1 MHPIPAWADAA
12 AGTARRRTIH
22 RATKTSTMGVS
33 ISSAVLV
40 PRRGNEP
47 QRADSTENEAC
58 RKYEMV
64 CMTFAARPVT

>member
-1 MHPIPAWADAA
+1 MHLIPA
-12 AGTARRRTIH
+12 RRTPPLGQRGAALSTAQPK
-22 RATKTSTMGVS
+22 RALGGFDQFGC
-33 ISSAVLV
+33 
-40 PRRGNEP
+40 PRAEAGNEP